1 MPRIR
6 YDQRVLVLVEVRGE
20 QRDWD
25 EAERVFDQQGWPV
38 VTAFARGEGASRG
51 VLSEADPARLYSVE
65 VRFFGARNR
74 RTELAATW
82 RVEWLARAAGLEMYA
97 RRCELV
103 DRDREQLT
111 GWRAHTVVAH
121 RPPRAP
127 VPRPRTSMEG
137 LHNAAVLARAPRR
150 GVATTTR
157 AWWSRVRCRKPAG
170 SPAWTCP
177 AVPLRGLSSTY
188 GRSTA
193 GSEGAS
199 CRVATKIVGVV
210 RSALWPGC
218 SP

>member
-1 MPRIR
+1 MMQAIR

-25 EAERVFDQQGWPV
+25 EAERAFEQQGWPV

-74 RTELAATW
+74 RTERAASW
-82 RVEWLARAAGLEMYA
+82 RVERLARAAGLEMYA
-97 RRCELV
+97 RRCESV

-111 GWRAHTVVAH
+111 GWRAHTVAH

-137 LHNAAVLARAPRR
+137 LRNAAVLARARFSERR
-150 GVATTTR
+150 GHHDTGMVVTGTASE
-157 AWWSRVRCRKPAG
+157 AHAALPH
-170 SPAWTCP
+170 
-177 AVPLRGLSSTY
+177 GLA
-188 GRSTA
+188 RRFR
-193 GSEGAS
+193 SEGCHRRAAPPRPGAGAHRAAS
-199 CRVATKIVGVV
+199 RRG
-210 RSALWPGC
+210 R
-218 SP
+218 